1 MSTGTN
7 NFPRRQLGTIHFKLD
22 FPAPVRWAP
31 AQPAPGST
39 VPAGAAV
46 LPGTDT
52 QPALQPKHPLT
63 TQPTPAGAPELAAEV
78 PEVGAESQNL

>member
-22 FPAPVRWAP
+22 FPAQVRRAP

-39 VPAGAAV
+39 APAGAAV
-46 LPGTDT
+46 LPGTET